1 MQPPL
6 PSATATWR
14 NDTYDAISPSRPELS
29 AAGKTVIVAGAGSGI
44 GRETAL
50 AFAAAG
56 AARVIL
62 LGRSEGALR
71 ATAASLPS
79 SVPSEV
85 FVADITSE
93 ETLVKVAAAIG
104 RWDVLVLASGYTS
117 PPSPIAGSSTDEWW
131 QNFETNTK
139 GTYLVTKSFLSTTN
153 PSHAAVVALTS
164 GTTALP
170 VSMLPGLSPYM
181 ASKLA
186 QTKIIEF
193 LAAENPNL
201 FAVTLHPGMVETDI
215 FKKSGAKAEAL
226 PMDKVQ
232 LPAHFTVWLTSSEA
246 AFLNGRSVWANWD
259 VEELKKSAETIQSGT
274 LYTSGINGFPFSP
287 PA

>member
-6 PSATATWR
+6 PSITPTWH
-14 NDTYDAISPSRPELS
+14 NDSYDAISPARPELS
-29 AAGKTVIVAGAGSGI
+29 AAGKTVVVVGAGSGI

-50 AFAAAG
+50 AFADAG

-62 LGRSEGALR
+62 LGRTEA
-71 ATAASLPS
+71 AIAETAASLPQTVNS
-79 SVPSEV
+79 DV
-85 FVADITSE
+85 FAADITSE
-93 ETLVKVAAAIG
+93 ESLVKVAATIG
-104 RWDVLVLASGYTS
+104 QWDILVLTAGYVST
-117 PPSPIAGSSTDEWW
+117 PSPIVGSSTDEWW
-131 QNFETNTK
+131 QSFETNTK
-139 GTYLVTKSFLSTTN
+139 GTYLVTKAFLPTAN
-153 PSHAAVVALTS
+153 PSHAAVIALTT

-170 VSMLPGLSPYM
+170 AAAVLGLSAYM

-226 PMDKVQ
+226 PMDKAR
-232 LPAHFTVWLTSSEA
+232 LPAHFAVWLSSPEA
-246 AFLNGRSVWANWD
+246 EFLNGRTVWANWD
-259 VEELKKSAETIQSGT
+259 VEELKSSAQATQSGQ
-274 LYTSGINGFPFSP
+274 LLTSGINGWPYSNLV
-287 PA
+287 

>member
-6 PSATATWR
+6 PSITPTWR
-14 NDTYDAISPSRPELS
+14 NDTYEAISPSRPELS

-56 AARVIL
+56 AARVSL
-62 LGRSEGALR
+62 LGRTEA
-71 ATAASLPS
+71 AIAETAASLPS
-79 SVPSEV
+79 SVQSDV
-85 FVADITSE
+85 HAVDITDE
-93 ETLVKVAAAIG
+93 QTLAKVAAAIG
-104 RWDVLVLASGYTS
+104 KWDILVLAAGYVSS
-117 PPSPIAGSSTDEWW
+117 PAPVTESATDGWW
-131 QNFETNTK
+131 QSFETNTK
-139 GTYLVTKSFLSTTN
+139 GTYLVSKVFLPTAN
-153 PSHAAVVALTS
+153 PSHASIVALTT

-170 VSMLPGLSPYM
+170 AVALPGLSAYM

-215 FKKSGAKAEAL
+215 FTKSGAKAEAL

-232 LPAHFTVWLTSSEA
+232 LPAHFTVWLASPEA
-246 AFLNGRSVWANWD
+246 AFLNGRTVWANWD
-259 VEELKKSAETIQSGT
+259 VEELKKGAGTIQSGQLLT
-274 LYTSGINGFPFSP
+274 SGVNGWPYTSL
-287 PA
+287 A

>member
-6 PSATATWR
+6 PSVTPTWR

-56 AARVIL
+56 AARVSL
-62 LGRSEGALR
+62 LGRTEA
-71 ATAASLPS
+71 AIAETAASLPS
-79 SVPSEV
+79 SVQSDV
-85 FVADITSE
+85 HAVDITDE
-93 ETLVKVAAAIG
+93 QTLIKVAAAIG
-104 RWDVLVLASGYTS
+104 KWDILVLASGHVSS
-117 PPSPIAGSSTDEWW
+117 PSSVAGSATDDWW
-131 QNFETNTK
+131 QSFETNTK
-139 GTYLVTKSFLSTTN
+139 GTYLVSKVFLPTAN
-153 PSHAAVVALTS
+153 PSHASIVALTT

-170 VSMLPGLSPYM
+170 AVALPGLSAYM

-193 LAAENPNL
+193 LAAENPNI

-215 FKKSGAKAEAL
+215 FTKSGAKAEAL

-232 LPAHFTVWLTSSEA
+232 LPAHFTVWLASPEA
-246 AFLNGRSVWANWD
+246 AFLNGRTVWANWD
-259 VEELKKSAETIQSGT
+259 VEELKKGTGAIQSGQ
-274 LYTSGINGFPFSP
+274 LLTSGINGWPYTSL
-287 PA
+287 A

>member
-6 PSATATWR
+6 PSVTPTWR

-29 AAGKTVIVAGAGSGI
+29 AAGKTIIVVGAGSGI

-50 AFAAAG
+50 AFASAG

-62 LGRSEGALR
+62 LGRTEA
-71 ATAASLPS
+71 AVAQTAASLPT
-79 SVPSEV
+79 SVQADV
-85 FVADITSE
+85 HAVDITNE
-93 ETLVKVAAAIG
+93 DALTKVAAAVG
-104 RWDVLVLASGYTS
+104 QWDVLVLTAGYVSSPAPVAASAS
-117 PPSPIAGSSTDEWW
+117 DEWW
-131 QNFETNTK
+131 QSFETNTK
-139 GTYLVTKSFLSTTN
+139 GTYLVTKAFLPTAN
-153 PSHAAVVALTS
+153 PSHAAVVALTT

-170 VSMLPGLSPYM
+170 AVALPGLSAYM

-201 FAVTLHPGMVETDI
+201 FAATLHPGMVETDI

-232 LPAHFTVWLTSSEA
+232 LPAHFTVWLTSPEA
-246 AFLNGRSVWANWD
+246 AFLSGRTVWANWD
-259 VEELKKSAETIQSGT
+259 VEELKKSAGAIQSGQ
-274 LYTSGINGFPFSP
+274 LLTSGINGWPYTSL
-287 PA
+287 A

>member
-6 PSATATWR
+6 PSATPTWH

-29 AAGKTVIVAGAGSGI
+29 AAGKTAVVVGAGSGI

-62 LGRSEGALR
+62 LGRSESALS
-71 ATAASLPS
+71 TTKSSLPP
-79 SVPSEV
+79 SVQSET
-85 FVADITSE
+85 FVTDITSE
-93 ETLVKVAAAIG
+93 ETLIKVAAAIG
-104 RWDVLVLASGYTS
+104 KWDILVLTAGYTS
-117 PPSPIAGSSTDEWW
+117 PPSTIAGSTSDEWW
-131 QNFETNTK
+131 LNFETNTK
-139 GTYLVTKSFLSTTN
+139 GTYLVTKSFLPTAN
-153 PSHAAVVALTS
+153 PSHASVIALTT

-170 VSMLPGLSPYM
+170 VSMVPGLSPYM

-186 QTKIIEF
+186 QTKIVEF

-201 FAVTLHPGMVETDI
+201 FAVNLHPGMVETDI

-232 LPAHFTVWLTSSEA
+232 LPAHFAVWLTSPEA

-259 VEELKKSAETIQSGT
+259 VEELKKSAKAIEAGP
-274 LYTSGINGFPFSP
+274 LYTSGINGWPFSP
-287 PA
+287 LA

>member
-6 PSATATWR
+6 PSVTPTWR
-14 NDTYDAISPSRPELS
+14 NDTYDAISPSRPELT
-29 AAGKTVIVAGAGSGI
+29 AAGKTIVVVGAGSGI

-50 AFAAAG
+50 AFASAG

-62 LGRSEGALR
+62 LARSEA
-71 ATAASLPS
+71 AVAQTAASLPS
-79 SVPSEV
+79 SAQSEV
-85 FVADITSE
+85 HAVDITNE
-93 ETLVKVAAAIG
+93 EALTKVAAAAG
-104 RWDVLVLASGYTS
+104 QWDVLVLTAGYVSSPSSVAAS
-117 PPSPIAGSSTDEWW
+117 ATDEWW
-131 QNFETNTK
+131 QSFETNTK
-139 GTYLVTKSFLSTTN
+139 GTYLVTKAFLPTAN
-153 PSHAAVVALTS
+153 PSHAAVVAFTT

-170 VSMLPGLSPYM
+170 AVALPGLSAYM

-201 FAVTLHPGMVETDI
+201 FAVTLHPGMVETDL

-232 LPAHFTVWLTSSEA
+232 LPAHFTVWLTSPEA
-246 AFLNGRSVWANWD
+246 AFLNGRTVWANWD
-259 VEELKKSAETIQSGT
+259 VEELKKSAAAIQSGQ
-274 LYTSGINGFPFSP
+274 LLTSGINGWPYTSL
-287 PA
+287 A

>member
-6 PSATATWR
+6 PSITPTWR

-29 AAGKTVIVAGAGSGI
+29 AAGKTVIVAGA
-44 GRETAL
+44 TAL
-50 AFAAAG
+50 AFASAG

-62 LGRSEGALR
+62 LGRTEA
-71 ATAASLPS
+71 AIAETAASLPS
-79 SVPSEV
+79 SVTSDV
-85 FVADITSE
+85 HAVDITNE
-93 ETLVKVAAAIG
+93 EALIKVAAAVG
-104 RWDVLVLASGYTS
+104 KWDVLVLTAGYVS
-117 PPSPIAGSSTDEWW
+117 NPSPVAGSASDEWW
-131 QNFETNTK
+131 QSFETNTK
-139 GTYLVTKSFLSTTN
+139 GTYLVTKAFLPTAN
-153 PSHAAVVALTS
+153 PSHASVVALTT

-170 VSMLPGLSPYM
+170 AVALPGLSAYM

-201 FAVTLHPGMVETDI
+201 FAATLHPGMVETDI

-232 LPAHFTVWLTSSEA
+232 LPAHFTVWLTSPEA
-246 AFLNGRSVWANWD
+246 AFLSGRTVWANWD
-259 VEELKKSAETIQSGT
+259 VEELKKSAEAIQSGQ
-274 LYTSGINGFPFSP
+274 LLTSGINGWPYTSL
-287 PA
+287 A